1 MIIEMGKR
9 MNNIKKFELVKFI
22 DDELEMDISV
32 SPDEETIWMSLDQIG
47 LLFGRDKS
55 VISRHIKKIFSDNE
69 LDAKEVVAFFATTAH
84 DGKTY
89 VVKYYNLDVIIS
101 VGYRVNSQK
110 GTNYRRWSNHVLK
123 EYLLKGYIINENRV
137 IVSNDNYI
145 ELKNKV
151 IDIDNRLLKVENQV
165 LNKEHLLN
173 KILYNGEFYDAYSL
187 IQNIIESADRQ
198 IIIIDNY
205 IDRTVLDRL
214 VVKKEKVV
222 VNIYTSTN
230 TKLLPNDIQT
240 FSQQYG
246 PINVKYTSL
255 VHDRY
260 IIIDNKKLFHL
271 GHSIKDLGKKISS
284 ISELETNLIQ
294 SLLESIK

>member
-1 MIIEMGKR
+1 MIIERGKR

-47 LLFGRDKS
+47 LLFDRDKS
-55 VISRHIKKIFSDNE
+55 VISRHIKKIFTDNE
-69 LDAKEVVAFFATTAH
+69 LDAKEVVAFFATTTH

-110 GTNYRRWSNHVLK
+110 GTNFRRWSNHVLK

-151 IDIDNRLLKVENQV
+151 IDIDNRLLKVEDQV
-165 LNKEHLLN
+165 LSKEHLLN

-187 IQNIIESADRQ
+187 IQNIIESADCQ

-214 VVKKEKVV
+214 VVKKEKVK
-222 VNIYTSTN
+222 VNIYTTTN
-230 TKLLPNDIQT
+230 AKLLPNDIQT
-240 FSQQYG
+240 FNQQYG
-246 PINVKYTSL
+246 PINVKYTNL

-260 IIIDNKKLFHL
+260 IIIDNIRLYHL

>member
-1 MIIEMGKR
+1 MKTD
-9 MNNIKKFELVKFI
+9 NDFEVVKFI
-22 DDELEMDISV
+22 ENNIELEV
-32 SPDEETIWMSLDQIG
+32 SINPKEETIWMTQNEIA
-47 LLFGRDKS
+47 LLFEKDRKT
-55 VISRHIKKIFSDNE
+55 IAKHIKNILEELE
-69 LDAKEVVAFFATTAH
+69 LDSLQVCSKKEHTAN
-84 DGKTY
+84 DGK
-89 VVKYYNLDVIIS
+89 KYLVNIYNLDMIIAI
-101 VGYRVNSQK
+101 GYRAKSK
-110 GTNYRRWSNHVLK
+110 RAITFRRWAAQILK

-151 IDIDNRLLKVENQV
+151 IDIDNRLLKVEDQV
-165 LNKEHLLN
+165 LSKEHLLN

-187 IQNIIESADRQ
+187 IQNIIESADCQ

-214 VVKKEKVV
+214 VVKKEKVK
-222 VNIYTSTN
+222 VNIYTTTN
-230 TKLLPNDIQT
+230 AKLLPNDIQT
-240 FSQQYG
+240 FNQQYG
-246 PINVKYTSL
+246 PINVKYTNL

-260 IIIDNKKLFHL
+260 IIIDNIRLFHL

>member
-1 MIIEMGKR
+1 

-110 GTNYRRWSNHVLK
+110 GTNFRRWSNHVLK
-123 EYLLKGYIINENRV
+123 EYLLKGYVINENRV

-151 IDIDNRLLKVENQV
+151 IDIDNRLLKVEDQV

-187 IQNIIESADRQ
+187 IQNIIESADCQ

-246 PINVKYTSL
+246 PISVKYTSL

>member
-1 MIIEMGKR
+1 
-9 MNNIKKFELVKFI
+9 MNNIKKYELVKFV

-47 LLFGRDKS
+47 LLFDRDKS
-55 VISRHIKKIFSDNE
+55 VISRHIKKIFTDNE
-69 LDAKEVVAFFATTAH
+69 LDAKEVVAFFATTAN

-101 VGYRVNSQK
+101 IGYRVNSQK
-110 GTNYRRWSNHVLK
+110 GTNFRRWSNHVLK

-151 IDIDNRLLKVENQV
+151 IDINNRLSKVEDLV
-165 LNKEHLLN
+165 LSKEHLLN
-173 KILYNGEFYDAYSL
+173 KILYNGEFYDAYTL
-187 IQNIIESADRQ
+187 IQNIIESANSQ

-214 VVKKEKVV
+214 VVKKEKVK
-222 VNIYTSTN
+222 VNIYTTN
-230 TKLLPNDIQT
+230 AKLLPNDIQT
-240 FSQQYG
+240 FNQQYG
-246 PINVKYTSL
+246 
-255 VHDRY
+255 
-260 IIIDNKKLFHL
+260 
-271 GHSIKDLGKKISS
+271 
-284 ISELETNLIQ
+284 
-294 SLLESIK
+294 

>member
-1 MIIEMGKR
+1 

-55 VISRHIKKIFSDNE
+55 VISRHIKNIFSDNE

-110 GTNYRRWSNHVLK
+110 GTNFRRWSNHVLK

-151 IDIDNRLLKVENQV
+151 MDIDNRLLKVEDQV

-187 IQNIIESADRQ
+187 IQNIIESADRR

-222 VNIYTSTN
+222 VNIYTSAN

-246 PINVKYTSL
+246 PISVKYTSL

>member
-1 MIIEMGKR
+1 

-110 GTNYRRWSNHVLK
+110 GTNFRRWSNHVLK

-151 IDIDNRLLKVENQV
+151 IDIDNRLLKVEDQV

-260 IIIDNKKLFHL
+260 IIIDNEKLFHL